1 LPALFAYLVA
11 LTLLLG
17 GGYGALTWLAAPE
30 PVKVVAK
37 VKPKTVRHYET
48 IPPIIGRSDT
58 PTASS
63 ATNEPESGES
73 NETASG
79 DARSQDVVSVTN
91 DRQPAPRPTNDQPR
105 DARAEVSEQAS
116 EQPNKQPDKQANKP
130 ASEDRPAA
138 VAKPVQ
144 DSKSR
149 AARAEAPAAERKREV
164 SVGAEPSRPS
174 RQQTSR
180 RPQTVAAA
188 DAAEDRKT
196 ADRPRPSQASRR
208 SERSAHAETRGLVRM
223 TLRTIEFP
231 DGSRATRLIPYRG
244 AARDLD
250 D

>member
-63 ATNEPESGES
+63 ATNAPESDES
-73 NETASG
+73 NQSASEDTRSR
-79 DARSQDVVSVTN
+79 DAAVVTKDPGPS
-91 DRQPAPRPTNDQPR
+91 PRPMTDQPR
-105 DARAEVSEQAS
+105 DARAQVSEQAS

-130 ASEDRPAA
+130 ATEDRP

-149 AARAEAPAAERKREV
+149 AARAEAPAVERKREV

-196 ADRPRPSQASRR
+196 VDRPRPGQASRR
-208 SERSAHAETRGLVRM
+208 SERSAHAEARGLVRM

-231 DGSRATRLIPYRG
+231 DGSRATRLIPYRA